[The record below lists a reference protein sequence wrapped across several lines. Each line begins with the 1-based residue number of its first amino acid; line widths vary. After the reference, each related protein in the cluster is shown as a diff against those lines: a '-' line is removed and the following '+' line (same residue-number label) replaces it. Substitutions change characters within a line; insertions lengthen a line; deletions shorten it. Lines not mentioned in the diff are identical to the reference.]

1 MAVIN
6 NKNQNTKLKSTGS
19 GTSLKGV
26 SSATQTN
33 LKKYSGQ
40 YQASAAV
47 NAAKA
52 YLDKTVKN
60 KPGAFKSNYTSQ
72 MNNLMSQ
79 INNRGPFKYDI
90 NSDMLYQQAKDQY
103 TALGKQAMQDTVG
116 QAAALTGGYGNSY
129 ASTAGNQAYQSY
141 LKQLNDNLPEYY
153 QMAKGTYDDETNA
166 LYNRFNLAQNMYNND
181 YSQYRDR
188 VSDWQTD
195 RNYAADQYDSARN
208 LDYNDWTSLRNYYQN
223 QAAAEN
229 SDYWDTTNHNYQI
242 QRDKVSDAQWN
253 KQFDYQKQR
262 DSVSDAQWNQQFNYQ
277 KQRDNVADAQWNKEY
292 STKVS
297 SSGNS
302 GKAKSLT
309 DEQYSK
315 MESYASKGDYDGLD
329 NYINN
334 YLVSQGYISD
344 DEGYQMYKSLV
355 SANDFKNK
363 NAWQNIKNKIT
374 SALRIKLTGK

>member
-1 MAVIN
+1 M
-6 NKNQNTKLKSTGS
+6 
-19 GTSLKGV
+19 
-26 SSATQTN
+26 
-33 LKKYSGQ
+33 
-40 YQASAAV
+40 
-47 NAAKA
+47 
-52 YLDKTVKN
+52 
-60 KPGAFKSNYTSQ
+60 
-72 MNNLMSQ
+72 
-79 INNRGPFKYDI
+79 
-90 NSDMLYQQAKDQY
+90 
-103 TALGKQAMQDTVG
+103 
-116 QAAALTGGYGNSY
+116 TGGYGNTY
-129 ASTAGNQAYQSY
+129 ATTAGAAAYQNY
-141 LKQLNDNLPEYY
+141 LTQLNDNIPEYY

-181 YSQYRDR
+181 YSQYRDN

-195 RNYAADQYDSARN
+195 RSYAADQYDSARN

-297 SSGNS
+297 SSGSS

>member
-1 MAVIN
+1 MASIN
-6 NKNQNTKLKSTGS
+6 NKNQNTKLKTGT

-40 YQASAAV
+40 YQASSAV

-60 KPGAFKSNYTSQ
+60 KPGAFKSAYTSQ

-79 INNRGPFKYDI
+79 INNREPFKYDI

-116 QAAALTGGYGNSY
+116 QASAMTGGYGNSY
-129 ASTAGNQAYQSY
+129 ATTAGSQAYQNY
-141 LKQLNDNLPEYY
+141 LTQLNDNIPEYY

-181 YSQYRDR
+181 YSQYRDN

-195 RNYAADQYDSARN
+195 RSYAADQYDSARN

-297 SSGNS
+297 SSGSS

-355 SANDFKNK
+355 STNDFKNQNMWK
-363 NAWQNIKNKIT
+363 NLKNKLT
-374 SALRIKLTGK
+374 SALRNKLTGK

>member
-1 MAVIN
+1 MAYIN
-6 NKNQNTKLKSTGS
+6 NKNQNTKLKTGT
-19 GTSLKGV
+19 GTLLKGV

-40 YQASAAV
+40 YQASSAV
-47 NAAKA
+47 NAAKS
-52 YLDKTVKN
+52 YLDKTVN
-60 KPGAFKSNYTSQ
+60 SKPGAFKSNYTSQ
-72 MNNLMSQ
+72 MNNLMNQ

-116 QAAALTGGYGNSY
+116 QASAMTGGYGNSY
-129 ASTAGNQAYQSY
+129 ATTAGSQAYQNY
-141 LKQLNDNLPEYY
+141 LTQLNDNIQEFY

-181 YSQYRDR
+181 YSQYRDK

-195 RNYAADQYDSARN
+195 RSYAADQYDSARN

-229 SDYWDTTNHNYQI
+229 SDYWDTTNHNYQV

-297 SSGNS
+297 SSGSS

>member
-1 MAVIN
+1 MASIN
-6 NKNQNTKLKSTGS
+6 NKNQNTKLKTGT

-26 SSATQTN
+26 SQATQSN

-40 YQASAAV
+40 YQASSAV

-52 YLDKTVKN
+52 YLDKTVN
-60 KPGAFKSNYTSQ
+60 SKPGAFKSNYTGQ
-72 MNNLMSQ
+72 MNNLMNQ

-116 QAAALTGGYGNSY
+116 QASAMTGGYGNSY
-129 ASTAGNQAYQSY
+129 ATTAGSQAYQNY
-141 LKQLNDNLPEYY
+141 LTQLNDNIPEYY
-153 QMAKGTYDDETNA
+153 QMAKGTYDDETNE
-166 LYNRFNLAQNMYNND
+166 LYNRFNLAQSMYNND
-181 YSQYRDR
+181 YSQYRDK

-195 RNYAADQYDSARN
+195 RSYAADQYDSARN

-242 QRDKVSDAQWN
+242 QRDKVSDSQWN
-253 KQFDYQKQR
+253 KQFNYQKQR

-277 KQRDNVADAQWNKEY
+277 KQRDNVADAQWSKEY
-292 STKVS
+292 STKAS
-297 SSGNS
+297 SSGSS
-302 GKAKSLT
+302 GKEKSLS
-309 DEQYSK
+309 DAQYSK

-344 DEGYQMYKSLV
+344 DEGYQIYKSLV
-355 SANDFKNK
+355 STNDLSNKNMWQNLKNK
-363 NAWQNIKNKIT
+363 LT
-374 SALRIKLTGK
+374 SAFRTKLTGK

>member
-116 QAAALTGGYGNSY
+116 QAAALTGGEGNSY
-129 ASTAGNQAYQSY
+129 ATTAGSQAYQNY
-141 LKQLNDNLPEYY
+141 LTQLNDNIPEYY

-166 LYNRFNLAQNMYNND
+166 LYNRFNLAHNMYNND

-195 RNYAADQYDSARN
+195 RSYAADQYDSARN

-229 SDYWDTTNHNYQI
+229 SDYWDTTNHNYQV
-242 QRDKVSDAQWN
+242 QRDK
-253 KQFDYQKQR
+253 
-262 DSVSDAQWNQQFNYQ
+262 VSDAQWNQQFNYQ

-297 SSGNS
+297 SSGSS